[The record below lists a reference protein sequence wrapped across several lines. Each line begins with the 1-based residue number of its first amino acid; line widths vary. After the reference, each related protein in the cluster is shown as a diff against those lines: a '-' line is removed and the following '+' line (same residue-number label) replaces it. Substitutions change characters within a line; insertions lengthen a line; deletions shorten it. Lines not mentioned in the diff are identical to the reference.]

1 MKTFTFALLMTGL
14 VAAPALY
21 ADCPVSLPHDKII
34 DCIVKENATGIR
46 EKELFDD
53 KTVSKQQGESQFSPP
68 SDQIV
73 DLQAQK

>member
-1 MKTFTFALLMTGL
+1 MKTFTFALLITGL

-53 KTVSKQQGESQFSPP
+53 QVVNKQGELQLNPLP
-68 SDQIV
+68 KQIV

>member
-1 MKTFTFALLMTGL
+1 MKMFTTFALLAGL

-53 KTVSKQQGESQFSPP
+53 KTISKQGESQSNPP
-68 SDQIV
+68 SNPVV